1 MAEAM
6 IVGREAVP
14 AVARAAVR
22 VVVDPEEVEAD
33 LAVVPAVAA
42 ATMEATM
49 TVMTTPAVEVGPTAV
64 TERLRIRIAHRM
76 LWPRVKQPHSLR

>member
-1 MAEAM
+1 M
-6 IVGREAVP
+6 GREAVP

-33 LAVVPAVAA
+33 LAVVPAV
-42 ATMEATM
+42 ATM